1 LASEGRNMENKL
13 SHLHLTVNARVKPLR
28 EISEEMAASFM
39 KDLLLCADMKAL
51 GPLAYSGAEDLDFP
65 GQSFVQMITT
75 SHCSLHFF
83 SDKNEIYFDL
93 YSCKQFEPEKI
104 IGLLDSYFGI
114 ETYHGMVYKRG
125 NGVTISKIGR
135 W

>member
-1 LASEGRNMENKL
+1 MGNTL
-13 SHLHLTVNARVKPLR
+13 SHLHLTINARIKPLK
-28 EISEEMAASFM
+28 EIPEELAGSFM
-39 KDLLLCADMKAL
+39 RDLLCAADMKAL
-51 GPLAYSGAEDLDFP
+51 GPLVFSGAEDLDFP

-93 YSCKQFEPEKI
+93 YSCRRFDPEKI
-104 IGLLDSYFGI
+104 IGVINSYFGL
-114 ETYHGMVYKRG
+114 ESYHGMVYKRG
-125 NGVTISKIGR
+125 KSKRITISKIGR